1 MAADALDS
9 CVTRPLADMTIMK
22 DERLFALMVS
32 APSQRDYRKCRDTL
46 LLPSYD
52 TAYMDD

>member
-1 MAADALDS
+1 MAADALD

-22 DERLFALMVS
+22 DERSFALMVS
-32 APSQRDYRKCRDTL
+32 APSQRYYRKCQDTL